1 MVNLLLLGIALLIAL
16 LMLARWYAACEAQT
30 LVKALKW
37 LLLTLAMIAVMWLV
51 FSGKLWAALA
61 ALPAVL
67 VWFARLFSGL
77 RFAKMFTGQGRG
89 DSTGEAPPSSPGTGT
104 MSRSE
109 ALRVLGLKD
118 NATPDEIK
126 AAHRHLMSQVH
137 PDVGGTDYLAQQIN
151 QAKDVL
157 LGQ

>member
-16 LMLARWYAACEAQT
+16 LMLARWYAACEVQT

-37 LLLTLAMIAVMWLV
+37 LLLTLAMIVVMWLA
-51 FSGKLWAALA
+51 FSGKLWAAVV

-67 VWFARLFSGL
+67 AWFMRLFSGL
-77 RFAKMFTGQGRG
+77 RFAQMFTGQRRG
-89 DSTGEAPPSSPGTGT
+89 DSAGPSPGTGA

-109 ALRVLGLKD
+109 ALRVLGLQD
-118 NATPDEIK
+118 NATQDEIK